1 MQSHYEI
8 NVSLDGRHLFATAPR
23 SCVTKRDA
31 QTVYRQLAKRF
42 PESEGFAISVTFADC
57 VNRGVSLKTLVGA

>member
-23 SCVTKRDA
+23 SCTTEAEMNRAYAEIVA
-31 QTVYRQLAKRF
+31 RF
-42 PESEGFAISVTFADC
+42 PASEGFKVSVTHWQC
-57 VNRGVSLKTLVGA
+57 RGRGVI